1 MATQGAPPSDTI
13 ADRQIGWIGRLPAW
27 VRPYAE
33 LARWDRPIGTWLLL
47 WPCWWALALIG
58 PLPDPLLLVLF
69 AIGAIAMRGAGCT
82 INDLADRDFDRRVAR
97 TRQRPLASGR
107 LRPRH
112 ALAFLA
118 AQLLVG
124 LAVLVLMPPLAIGL
138 GFLIMPVV
146 VAYPFMKRITYWP
159 QAFLAICFNW
169 GAIVA
174 SAAAT
179 GHLAAPAITLY
190 LAGMAWTMGYDT
202 IYAHQD
208 KDDDALIGVR
218 STALLFGANTRP
230 WLVGFYALMLGLLL
244 ATGMLAGL
252 GPLFVVGLVP
262 VAWALFRQVRGLD
275 IDDPDACLAAFRAN
289 RTTGLLVALAFMLGH
304 LRF

>member
-1 MATQGAPPSDTI
+1 MARQGSPRADLI

-27 VRPYAE
+27 IRPYAE

-47 WPCWWALALIG
+47 WPCWWALALVG
-58 PLPDPLLLVLF
+58 PLPDPVLLVLF
-69 AIGAIAMRGAGCT
+69 GIGAIAMRGAGCA

-107 LRPRH
+107 LRPRD

-118 AQLLVG
+118 LQLLAG
-124 LAVLVLMPPLAIGL
+124 LVVLLVMPPIAIVL

-169 GAIVA
+169 GAVVGY
-174 SAAAT
+174 AAAT
-179 GHLAAPAITLY
+179 GHLALPALTLY

-208 KDDDALIGVR
+208 KEDDALIGVR

-230 WLVGFYALMLGLLL
+230 WVIGFYAAMLAMLVL
-244 ATGMLAGL
+244 TGALAGL
-252 GPLFVVGLVP
+252 GLLFYLGLVA
-262 VAWALFRQVRGLD
+262 VAWALWRQIRGLD
-275 IDDPDACLAAFRAN
+275 FDDTAGCLAAFRAN
-289 RTTGLLVALAFMLGH
+289 RLVGLLVALAFMLGH